1 MNNIFQKLNLKNQTQ
16 IVVLNSPD
24 SFEPELSALRDVAI
38 VRSLQGRSDIE
49 FSLAF
54 LTKQEELFSHA
65 KAIAVR
71 ARGDAIIWFAYPK
84 QTSKKYKSEIN
95 RDTGWNILGK
105 LGFECVRGVAIDD
118 DWSGAR
124 FRRVEFIQKMTRDKT
139 RALSAE
145 GKVRLSKKS

>member
-54 LTKQEELFSHA
+54 LTKQEELFSLA